1 MKIALWMHSREGR
14 RHFLVPGRN
23 EGIGL
28 DFRAAGTLIKK
39 SDGRS
44 SSLGLACDAESDIV
58 GG

>member
-1 MKIALWMHSREGR
+1 MHSREGR